1 MILTAP
7 DHVKFNAVVNLYSKH
22 FVFPCSFPGSPLLH
36 LRDNEGQ
43 TPLDLVS
50 LEALREELLRCA
62 KEGDKALDAPCS
74 RVLDVPFIESCS
86 WVLSC
91 LFLTY
96 LQERHVPTYK
106 TQLTPLD
113 LSPTVCRTLIRLHP
127 GTLASTWGDS
137 CAVSLAEDL
146 RTVLNL
152 EQYVSQVSPA
162 LRHCHGDQTSLF
174 VQLLVDLQAEG
185 AALITGQS
193 DFDSF

>member
-7 DHVKFNAVVNLYSKH
+7 DHVKFDAVVNLYSKH

>member
-1 MILTAP
+1 MFFLFI
-7 DHVKFNAVVNLYSKH
+7 
-22 FVFPCSFPGSPLLH
+22 PGSPLLE

-62 KEGDKALDAPCS
+62 EEGDKALDPHS
-74 RVLDVPFIESCS
+74 SQVQDVPFVESCS

-96 LQERHVPTYK
+96 LQEQHVPTYK
-106 TQLTPLD
+106 TPLTPLD
-113 LSPTVCRTLIRLHP
+113 LSPTVCRTLIRLRP
-127 GTLASTWGDS
+127 DTLASTWANS
-137 CAVSLAEDL
+137 AAVSLAEDL

-162 LRHCHGDQTSLF
+162 LRHCRGDQTSLF
-174 VQLLVDLQAEG
+174 VQLLEDLQAEG
-185 AALITGQS
+185 AALIAGQS
-193 DFDSF
+193 EFDSF

>member
-1 MILTAP
+1 MFI
-7 DHVKFNAVVNLYSKH
+7 
-22 FVFPCSFPGSPLLH
+22 PGSPLLR
-36 LRDNEGQ
+36 LCDNEGQ

-50 LEALREELLRCA
+50 FEALREELLRCA
-62 KEGDKALDAPCS
+62 EEGDKALDTPCS
-74 RVLDVPFIESCS
+74 QVQDVPFIESCS

-106 TQLTPLD
+106 TSFTPLE

-127 GTLASTWGDS
+127 GRLASTWRDS

-162 LRHCHGDQTSLF
+162 LRRCHGDQTSLF
-174 VQLLVDLQAEG
+174 VQLLEDLQAEG
-185 AALITGQS
+185 AALISGQS
-193 DFDSF
+193 EFDSF